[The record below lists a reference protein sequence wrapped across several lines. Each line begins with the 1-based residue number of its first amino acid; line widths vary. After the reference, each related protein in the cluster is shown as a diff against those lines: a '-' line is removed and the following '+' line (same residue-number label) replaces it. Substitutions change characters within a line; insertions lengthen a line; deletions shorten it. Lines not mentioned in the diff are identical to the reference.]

1 MSAWVIGLGVA
12 AGYLVNK
19 NQMVVS
25 RIDNAVAHYSGGDK
39 RESTGGSSSVEID
52 KAKLIPLNHAI
63 GCDDINN
70 LISGGDVKKIESA
83 MTSNAAEVRAYDS
96 AASPPEIIG
105 VMLQVG
111 V

>member
-19 NQMVVS
+19 NNKVTS
-25 RIDNAVAHYSGGDK
+25 RIDNAVASYENAHTDNGT
-39 RESTGGSSSVEID
+39 TGGSTSAEIEYAKALPSSL
-52 KAKLIPLNHAI
+52 K
-63 GCDDINN
+63 CSDINN
-70 LISGGDVKKIESA
+70 LISGADLAAINSA
-83 MTSNAAEVRAYDS
+83 QAKSATEVRAYDS
-96 AASPPEIIG
+96 APSPPEIIG

>member
-12 AGYLVNK
+12 VGYLVNK
-19 NQMVVS
+19 NQKVVS
-25 RIDNAVAHYSGGDK
+25 RIDDAVALYSGGDV
-39 RESTGGSSSVEID
+39 RESTGGSSTVEID
-52 KAKLIPLNHAI
+52 KAKLIPLHHAL

-70 LISGGDVKKIESA
+70 LIDGGDVKKITSA
-83 MTSNAAEVRAYDS
+83 MSSNAAEVRAYDS
-96 AASPPEIIG
+96 APSPPEIIG